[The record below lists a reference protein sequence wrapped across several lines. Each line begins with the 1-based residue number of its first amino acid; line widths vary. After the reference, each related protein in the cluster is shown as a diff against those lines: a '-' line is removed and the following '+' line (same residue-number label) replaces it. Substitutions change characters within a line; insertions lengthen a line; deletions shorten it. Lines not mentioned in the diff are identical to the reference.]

1 MGTAWN
7 TYDANKMSS
16 GAMYG
21 KTLAELGE
29 KDPRIVT
36 VTFNALH
43 TECFNLFI

>member
-21 KTLAELGE
+21 KTLAELSLEIGE
-29 KDPRIVT
+29 QYLNDNKLDFYKENYT
-36 VTFNALH
+36 L
-43 TECFNLFI
+43 L